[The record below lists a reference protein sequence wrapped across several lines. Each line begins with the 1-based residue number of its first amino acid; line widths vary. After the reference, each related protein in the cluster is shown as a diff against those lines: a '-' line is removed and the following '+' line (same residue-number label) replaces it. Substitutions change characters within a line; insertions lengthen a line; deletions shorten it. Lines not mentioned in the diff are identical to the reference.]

1 MYDIYVYINVGQ
13 DEKMIKNQARFQIGF
28 QIEYLPILPK
38 VITCLKTIH
47 QFSLE
52 WELVIWNHIY
62 F

>member
-52 WELVIWNHIY
+52 
-62 F
+62 